1 MMARLPGEDLP
12 AQARLVWLDK
22 KPKCPVSRKEAEAMA
37 YLKRAPKRRIA
48 ERNGRR

>member
-1 MMARLPGEDLP
+1 
-12 AQARLVWLDK
+12 VWLDK
-22 KPKCPVSRKEAEAMA
+22 KPKCPISREEEAEAMA